1 MIVTL
6 TEENWEKV
14 LSSNHVVMV
23 DFWAPWCGPCRMV
36 GPFIEE
42 LAEEYDGKA
51 IVGKVN
57 IDECPDIADRF
68 GVTAIPTVMVYV
80 DGAAVDRAVGARPK
94 ASFAAMLA
102 SHLA

>member
-6 TEENWEKV
+6 TEENWEQV

-51 IVGKVN
+51 VVGKVN
-57 IDECPDIADRF
+57 IDECPEIADQF
-68 GVTAIPTVMVYV
+68 GVTAIPTVMVFV
-80 DGAAVDRAVGARPK
+80 DGAVADRAVGARPK
-94 ASFAAMLA
+94 ASFAAMIT
-102 SHLA
+102 SHLE